1 MNDESSLTQEIAAQI
16 QLGIFGTVSKL
27 ARQLRAIG
35 KLAPRLKD
43 GGLVR
48 RLTVDR
54 ERRRRAVGLSAAHR
68 KIGAFGGVL
77 YAAGALAHESLTAGA
92 DIIHARQQSR
102 LDVGDMTNLE
112 ADRRLDWKTYGLMY
126 DLLDEAFA
134 APELPELVL
143 LDLPLVMGRAVYAQ
157 VLEDDETD
165 RELRAEITA
174 LRERAE
180 AFWSRHLERCFPFAE
195 TGPRVVSL
203 VRRPF
208 GGLLRLLNARGKDVS
223 PDPIDAATE
232 QLIQT
237 EWMQMLS
244 VGIERVVAGIL
255 LPEHRTAAIER
266 EESRRDRDAFPRV
279 LIDRKSIGFH
289 YLTGLRG
296 RPVQVEALGSADAWH
311 SRGGPD
317 AVDALAA
324 DLIALT
330 YFDNKKALPLP
341 LWYARQAVEVVKK
354 PGLLEFYKRET
365 QRAMGEELHDRTWL
379 AGWEG
384 E

>member
-1 MNDESSLTQEIAAQI
+1 M
-16 QLGIFGTVSKL
+16 
-27 ARQLRAIG
+27 
-35 KLAPRLKD
+35 
-43 GGLVR
+43 
-48 RLTVDR
+48 
-54 ERRRRAVGLSAAHR
+54 
-68 KIGAFGGVL
+68 
-77 YAAGALAHESLTAGA
+77 
-92 DIIHARQQSR
+92 
-102 LDVGDMTNLE
+102 
-112 ADRRLDWKTYGLMY
+112 
-126 DLLDEAFA
+126 
-134 APELPELVL
+134 PELVL

-266 EESRRDRDAFPRV
+266 EESRRDRDAFPPRP
-279 LIDRKSIGFH
+279 DRPESIG
-289 YLTGLRG
+289 L
-296 RPVQVEALGSADAWH
+296 
-311 SRGGPD
+311 
-317 AVDALAA
+317 
-324 DLIALT
+324 
-330 YFDNKKALPLP
+330 ALPSRPRATTSPTCKVLSP
-341 LWYARQAVEVVKK
+341 SCGSSTTCCTAPITFRGSLLK
-354 PGLLEFYKRET
+354 GL
-365 QRAMGEELHDRTWL
+365 M
-379 AGWEG
+379 
-384 E
+384 